1 MRAARSPHG
10 AERNAGTAGPEGTAS
25 AQIGM
30 SPERPALD
38 SASHAGTRGAAIR
51 SPVSPHSAPLHAGY
65 VAVSGSRARQDA
77 KVRPEKQSAPEA
89 GGCGRAKVTLHLMP
103 CTI

>member
-10 AERNAGTAGPEGTAS
+10 AEPNAGTAVPERTAP

-30 SPERPALD
+30 GPERPMLY
-38 SASHAGTRGAAIR
+38 SASHGGTRGAAIGA
-51 SPVSPHSAPLHAGY
+51 PVPPLPPPLHAGS
-65 VAVSGSRARQDA
+65 VAVSGSRARQAA